1 MGRVREMR
9 RRRAGQG
16 DGKKGEGGRGRGM
29 GEAAMAPRV
38 WGGGHYSSS
47 KMDKG
52 RFSDMSSDPRHTMA
66 THRHNDQKRT
76 NIGTSFDPASM
87 NCYTCANHHP
97 IQEGGGGGD

>member
-1 MGRVREMR
+1 MERRER
-9 RRRAGQG
+9 
-16 DGKKGEGGRGRGM
+16 EGGVEGW
-29 GEAAMAPRV
+29 EKPP
-38 WGGGHYSSS
+38 WPLEFGGGGTSS

-76 NIGTSFDPASM
+76 SFDPASM

-97 IQEGGGGGD
+97 IQEGGGD